1 MRMAIEREI
10 RVENVFNGTIY
21 SVVAGEAECKED
33 PCLEP
38 WLGRRY
44 RYLYGYV
51 LTKGEEETLQSV
63 DFGYDNIADAISA
76 CKAAMLEKLYRV
88 HEQGTVLSL
97 E

>member
-1 MRMAIEREI
+1 MRMSVEREI
-10 RVENVFNGTIY
+10 RVENVFNGTVY
-21 SVVAGEAECKED
+21 SVVAGEAEREES
-33 PCLEP
+33 CLEP

-44 RYLYGYV
+44 KYLYGYV
-51 LTKGEEETLQSV
+51 LTKGEEEMLQAL

-76 CKAAMLEKLYRV
+76 CKAAVLEKLYIV